1 MVTEN
6 VIIWYMCSNRQ
17 SSKSMLTNNLMFSIL
32 CNCHHSVIVISHKI
46 DHININITSIVCIYI
61 SLTKQINKDAINCF
75 TCKQSPLQAELISW
89 VSLDNVPTRF
99 QHRVLSAPWTPCW
112 RIMSCRA
119 EIFCRIILWN
129 YLFVKMKCCFI
140 LSKCLVLKNTGYRNQ
155 DK

>member
-6 VIIWYMCSNRQ
+6 VIIWCMYSNWQ
-17 SSKSMLTNNLMFSIL
+17 SSKSKLINNLMFSIL
-32 CNCHHSVIVISHKI
+32 CYCHHSVIVISRTLHKI
-46 DHININITSIVCIYI
+46 DHINITSIVCIYI
-61 SLTKQINKDAINCF
+61 FLTKQINKDAINCF
-75 TCKQSPLQAELISW
+75 TCKQSLLQAEPISW

-129 YLFVKMKCCFI
+129 FSQNEMLLFYQ
-140 LSKCLVLKNTGYRNQ
+140 SVLF
-155 DK
+155 